1 MSDDEDAKRLR
12 ESLRQAEF
20 LADTL
25 DEVLDRLSFIA
36 EEANRQAKTKIRQL
50 IGDVQEKLN
59 RGPGDWPT
67 PFSSPEG
74 QPE

>member
-12 ESLRQAEF
+12 ESLQQAEF

-59 RGPGDWPT
+59 RGPGDWPV

>member
-1 MSDDEDAKRLR
+1 MSVDEDAKRLSD
-12 ESLRQAEF
+12 SLRQAEF

-59 RGPGDWPT
+59 RGPGDWPV
-67 PFSSPEG
+67 PFSPAEGEPE
-74 QPE
+74 

>member
-1 MSDDEDAKRLR
+1 MSDDEDAQRLR
-12 ESLRQAEF
+12 DSLRQVEF

-50 IGDVQEKLN
+50 IGDVQEKLE
-59 RGPGDWPT
+59 RGAGHRPV
-67 PFSSPEG
+67 PFAPPEG
-74 QPE
+74 APE

>member
-1 MSDDEDAKRLR
+1 MSDDEDARRLR

-59 RGPGDWPT
+59 RGPGDWVV

>member
-1 MSDDEDAKRLR
+1 MSDDEDARRLR

-59 RGPGDWPT
+59 RGPGDWPV